1 MTSHATFAS
10 LSSYPV
16 GPFYSMASLSPIG
29 TVVDLATHP
38 ALTDGGQSS
47 VRNLLSE
54 VTRWR
59 KAGGVF

>member
-1 MTSHATFAS
+1 MTISPPAS

-16 GPFYSMASLSPIG
+16 GLFYS
-29 TVVDLATHP
+29 HP

-54 VTRWR
+54 VTRPC

>member
-1 MTSHATFAS
+1 MTPFPTFAS

-16 GPFYSMASLSPIG
+16 GLFYSTSGPRLSKKRTRAG
-29 TVVDLATHP
+29 SNP

-47 VRNLLSE
+47 VRNLLSIS
-54 VTRWR
+54 RWR